1 MKMLEHSASGATLQ
15 FDERELLMLMALVQE
30 GRISFE
36 CEGSTGQAID
46 DLVSGAVRQV
56 MLARGK
62 AFWGAFQGKDGAM
75 AGALI
80 SN

>member
-1 MKMLEHSASGATLQ
+1 MKMLEHSARGATLQ

-30 GRISFE
+30 GRDSFE

-46 DLVSGAVRQV
+46 NLVSTAVKQV
-56 MLARGK
+56 MQARGK
-62 AFWGAFQGKDGAM
+62 AFWRGFQGKEAHV
-75 AGALI
+75 AGLTG